1 MLFRSRMELHGIA
14 WTRIALSLS
23 QVVETSWPSPP
34 GIFPRGQPPWVFPR
48 GSLWWGNRRG
58 LNLSPRLARP
68 PCDAPLLV
76 GTALER
82 EPPQPPRVPVRI
94 RLIRSLRAASL
105 DHPPRHKKMCRTL
118 DPGTS
123 KGSNIVEHS
132 VGARVCPVLASR
144 GTYRSCA
151 AAPHGRRMPHL
162 VHRLGSGVT
171 GRLTGRCLP
180 GVGGAD
186 HAWMLRATMPG
197 ACRKSQQ
204 QAFGSTLC
212 RRRRG

>member
-1 MLFRSRMELHGIA
+1 MELHGIA

-82 EPPQPPRVPVRI
+82 EPPQPT
-94 RLIRSLRAASL
+94 A
-105 DHPPRHKKMCRTL
+105 
-118 DPGTS
+118 
-123 KGSNIVEHS
+123 
-132 VGARVCPVLASR
+132 GARQDSPNTFPTCSFPRPPPTPQKNV
-144 GTYRSCA
+144 
-151 AAPHGRRMPHL
+151 PH
-162 VHRLGSGVT
+162 T
-171 GRLTGRCLP
+171 
-180 GVGGAD
+180 
-186 HAWMLRATMPG
+186 
-197 ACRKSQQ
+197 
-204 QAFGSTLC
+204 
-212 RRRRG
+212 